1 MSEFLTHS
9 VKSAALTDEFGNKM
23 FFDKVDNFRINFDPD
38 GTNEIVFEG
47 ACMRIEGPD
56 KDFMEGL
63 AKKKEET
70 PLTMPTAEVA
80 REVTK
85 VIQEDQRNKAIME
98 EWERLTKLICA
109 AIKQGSE
116 WITVRT
122 LYDDNKNRLEQ
133 MGYRV
138 VKESTTYNWRIT
150 WIEPEFQF

>member
-1 MSEFLTHS
+1 MSKFAINDITSATFKDSGGNEMKFYT
-9 VKSAALTDEFGNKM
+9 VKDFKIKFDDDDTDEISFYGGCM
-23 FFDKVDNFRINFDPD
+23 
-38 GTNEIVFEG
+38 EIKE
-47 ACMRIEGPD
+47 AEMQ
-56 KDFMEGL
+56 GL
-63 AKKKEET
+63 AKKEET
-70 PLTMPTAEVA
+70 PPTMPTAEVA

-98 EWERLTKLICA
+98 EWGKLTKLICA

-150 WIEPEFQF
+150 WMEPEFQF